1 MRGAAALQIRVIPA
15 SNCISQPEQL
25 HWIFFPSFYL
35 NKVIIFTFFV
45 KELQLHT
52 IKCRIAKLNP
62 NKQQQEYPAS
72 FPKCSLTLRKMNKV
86 LILPLFRY
94 VVNWF
99 HFFLFPALLFLFQ
112 WGWGERTQILIHCQK
127 VLVIERSVDEGF
139 CHVVMSPSP
148 TVTEG
153 SVQTWSHTAHPF
165 VLWTARSLFTHWNSL
180 PVFPVRWSE
189 MLRSF
194 SPPSFALP
202 FLPGLVSH
210 PPADSWGVRGA
221 HKHRPGAGELGQ
233 GLPSAAEPP
242 WS

>member
-1 MRGAAALQIRVIPA
+1 MRGAAALQIWVISA

-35 NKVIIFTFFV
+35 NKVIIFTFV
-45 KELQLHT
+45 LKELQLHT

-112 WGWGERTQILIHCQK
+112 WGWVERTQILIHCQR
-127 VLVIERSVDEGF
+127 VLVIVWLYRTISGWRVLSCCYVTITYCNRRICANLITHCTSF
-139 CHVVMSPSP
+139 CVMNSQIPF
-148 TVTEG
+148 
-153 SVQTWSHTAHPF
+153 HP
-165 VLWTARSLFTHWNSL
+165 L
-180 PVFPVRWSE
+180 
-189 MLRSF
+189 
-194 SPPSFALP
+194 
-202 FLPGLVSH
+202 
-210 PPADSWGVRGA
+210 
-221 HKHRPGAGELGQ
+221 K
-233 GLPSAAEPP
+233 
-242 WS
+242 